1 LGANRITDVGLAEL
15 VRAINPEIL
24 VLDLSQNKITQ
35 VDKRLLEMI
44 IEPEYKLQE
53 INLANNLL
61 RVASADALFR
71 NVRYSKHLRRLN
83 LSKNKL
89 TPACL
94 DALADMI

>member
-1 LGANRITDVGLAEL
+1 
-15 VRAINPEIL
+15 
-24 VLDLSQNKITQ
+24 
-35 VDKRLLEMI
+35 M
-44 IEPEYKLQE
+44 
-53 INLANNLL
+53 L

-94 DALADMI
+94 DALADMIEKSATLEHLYIGTNYLSGKAG